1 MVYVSQATEKLECEA
16 TCVVCGKDA
25 VRECSNAV
33 RWEVRAFFNRVA
45 GHGASVSCVRT
56 SDAFVG
62 FSSTLPCQIRDV

>member
-16 TCVVCGKDA
+16 ACVVCGKDA

-45 GHGASVSCVRT
+45 GHGATR
-56 SDAFVG
+56 
-62 FSSTLPCQIRDV
+62 